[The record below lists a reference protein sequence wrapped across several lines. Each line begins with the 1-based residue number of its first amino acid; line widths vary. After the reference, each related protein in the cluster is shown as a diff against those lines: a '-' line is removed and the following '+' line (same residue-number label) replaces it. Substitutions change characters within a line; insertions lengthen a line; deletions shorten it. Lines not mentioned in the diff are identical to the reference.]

1 LENSLGLKN
10 LNNFSYFS
18 LEDIL
23 SVEEINNLPYTIRIL
38 LENMARVNDFNLG
51 TENDI
56 NNVASWNPGS
66 ISKKEIPF
74 LPSRVVLQD
83 FTGVPAVVD
92 LATMRDAAKNLGFD
106 PQKVNPLVRS
116 DLVIDHSV
124 QVDFYKS
131 SEALQKNTELEFK
144 RNLERYKFLK
154 WGQQAFDNFR
164 IIPPGVGIVHQV
176 NLEYLAPGILD
187 IKKNNS
193 NILYPD
199 TCIGTDSHTTMINGL
214 GVLGWGVGGIEAEA
228 VMLGQPYY
236 MKLPEVIGVKLSGKL
251 NEGTTATDLVLSITQ
266 VLGEFGVVEKFV
278 EFFGKGLTE
287 MSLQDRATI
296 ANMAPEYGAT
306 CGFFPVDD
314 ETFRYL
320 INSGR
325 KQETVKIAK
334 EYSVRQHLFHDENIE
349 PNYNHVIEFDLGT
362 VKSSLSGPK
371 RPQDKIYL
379 NNVKDVF
386 NKEFKDLNN
395 NPENLSDGSVV
406 VAAITSC
413 TNTSNPS
420 VMMGAGLLAKR
431 LHEKGLLPKDW
442 VKTSM
447 APGSRVVTSY
457 LKKSGLDKYLD
468 ILGFNTVGFGCT
480 TCIGN
485 SGPLD
490 QDISEEIEHSNLVVA
505 SVLSGNRNFE
515 GRIHPLVKANF
526 LASPLLVIAYSVTG
540 TVDIDLTKEALGKD
554 NLGNDVFLSDVWPS
568 SKEIEEEISNSI
580 NSEMYNKQYSDAI
593 SGNIEWNNLSSDKGE
608 NYNWDNEST
617 YIQKAPFFDNFS
629 KEIDPPEPVKNAR
642 ILCLLG
648 DSVTTDHISPAGSI
662 PELAPSGQFLIS
674 KDVPRSQFNSYG
686 SRRGNHNIMARGT
699 FGNIRLRNKLVPDS
713 EGDWTLYLPENK
725 KMRIF
730 EASEKYKNSDIPLI
744 VIAGKEYGTGSSRD
758 WAAKGPNLLGVKA
771 VIAQSYERIHRSN
784 LIGMGVMP
792 TEFINDESFDSLGLD
807 GSEYFSFD
815 EVNDSTTPLSLLNV
829 NAQRDDGFEIN
840 FKVKLRI
847 DTEVEKKYLLNGGVL
862 QFVLRN
868 MMDKN

>member
-1 LENSLGLKN
+1 MSLKTFKN
-10 LNNFSYFS
+10 YSYY
-18 LEDIL
+18 DINEIL
-23 SVEEINNLPYTIRIL
+23 TSSEINSLPYTIRIL
-38 LENMARVNDFNLG
+38 LENMLRVKDFGLG
-51 TENDI
+51 TQSDVD
-56 NNVASWNPGS
+56 NVSKWSPKS

-92 LATMRDAAKNLGFD
+92 LATMRDAAKELGFD
-106 PQKVNPLVRS
+106 PKKVNPLVRS

-131 SEALQKNTELEFK
+131 EEALQKNTELEFK
-144 RNLERYKFLK
+144 RNIERYKFLK

-176 NLEYLAPGILD
+176 NLEYLAPGILEL
-187 IKKNNS
+187 KNEEK

-236 MKLPEVIGVKLSGKL
+236 MKLPEVIGVKLFGDLK
-251 NEGTTATDLVLSITQ
+251 EGTTATDLVLSITQ
-266 VLGEFGVVEKFV
+266 VLREFGVVEKFV
-278 EFFGKGLTE
+278 EFFGSGLTN

-314 ETFRYL
+314 ETFSYL
-320 INSGR
+320 TNSGR
-325 KQETVKIAK
+325 EKSKVKLAK
-334 EYSVRQHLFHDENIE
+334 EYSIRQNIFHNEDIE
-349 PNYNHVIEFDLGT
+349 PNYNHVIEFDLGS

-371 RPQDKIYL
+371 RPQDKMFL
-379 NNVKDVF
+379 NDVKDVF
-386 NKEFKDLNN
+386 NKEFESLDN
-395 NPENLSDGSVV
+395 NPERLSDGSVV

-420 VMMGAGLLAKR
+420 VMIGAGLLAEK
-431 LHEKGLLPKDW
+431 LNEKGLNPKSW

-457 LKKSGLDKYLD
+457 LEKSGLDKHLNN
-468 ILGFNTVGFGCT
+468 LGFNTVGFGCT

-526 LASPLLVIAYSVTG
+526 LASPLLVIAYSIAG
-540 TVDIDLTKEALGKD
+540 TVNIDLTCDPLGKD
-554 NLGNDVFLSDVWPS
+554 KNGKEVFLSEVWPS
-568 SKEIEEEISNSI
+568 SKEIQDKIDNSI
-580 NSEMYNKQYSDAI
+580 NSEMYNEQYSKAI
-593 SGNIEWNNLSSDKGE
+593 AGNLEWNKLSSDKGE
-608 NYNWDNEST
+608 NYNWDKEST

-629 KEIDPPEPVKNAR
+629 KDVDSPEPIKNAR
-642 ILCLLG
+642 LLCLLG

-674 KDVPRSQFNSYG
+674 NDVPRSQFNSYG

-699 FGNIRLRNKLVPDS
+699 FGNIRLRNNLVPES
-713 EGDWTLYLPENK
+713 EGDWTIYHPENK

-730 EASEKYKNSDIPLI
+730 EASEKYKSDNTPLI

-758 WAAKGPNLLGVKA
+758 WAAKGPNLLGVKL
-771 VIAQSYERIHRSN
+771 VIAHSYERIHRSN

-792 TEFINDESFDSLGLD
+792 TEFMDDDSFESLGLN
-807 GSEYFSFD
+807 GSEYFSFE
-815 EVNDSTTPLSLLNV
+815 EVNDSTKPMAILKV
-829 NAQRDDGFEIN
+829 NARRDDNFEIN
-840 FKVKLRI
+840 FNVKLRI

-868 MMDKN
+868 MFQNS

>member
-1 LENSLGLKN
+1 MSLKTFKN
-10 LNNFSYFS
+10 YSYY
-18 LEDIL
+18 DINEIL
-23 SVEEINNLPYTIRIL
+23 TSSEINSLPYTIRIL
-38 LENMARVNDFNLG
+38 LENMLRVTDFGLG
-51 TENDI
+51 TQTDVD
-56 NNVASWNPGS
+56 NVSKWSPKS

-92 LATMRDAAKNLGFD
+92 LATMRDAAKELGFD
-106 PQKVNPLVRS
+106 PKKVNPLVRS

-131 SEALQKNTELEFK
+131 EEALQKNTELEFK
-144 RNLERYKFLK
+144 RNIERYKFLK

-176 NLEYLAPGILD
+176 NLEYLAPGILEL
-187 IKKNNS
+187 KNEEK

-236 MKLPEVIGVKLSGKL
+236 MKLPEVIGVKLFGDLK
-251 NEGTTATDLVLSITQ
+251 EGTTATDLVLSITQ
-266 VLGEFGVVEKFV
+266 VLREFGVVEKFV
-278 EFFGKGLTE
+278 EFFGSGLTN

-314 ETFRYL
+314 ETFSYL
-320 INSGR
+320 TNSGR
-325 KQETVKIAK
+325 EKSKVKLAK
-334 EYSVRQHLFHDENIE
+334 EYSIKQNIYHNEDIE
-349 PNYNHVIEFDLGT
+349 PNYNHVIEFDLGS

-371 RPQDKIYL
+371 RPQDKMFL
-379 NNVKDVF
+379 NDVKDVF
-386 NKEFKDLNN
+386 NKEFESLNN
-395 NPENLSDGSVV
+395 NPESLSDGSVV

-420 VMMGAGLLAKR
+420 VMIGAGLLAEK
-431 LHEKGLLPKDW
+431 LNEKGLSPKSW

-457 LKKSGLDKYLD
+457 LEKSGLDKHLNN
-468 ILGFNTVGFGCT
+468 LGFNTVGFGCT

-526 LASPLLVIAYSVTG
+526 LASPLLVIAYSIAG
-540 TVDIDLTKEALGKD
+540 TVDIDLTCDPLGKD
-554 NLGNDVFLSDVWPS
+554 KNGKEVFLSEVWPS
-568 SKEIEEEISNSI
+568 SKEIQDKIENSI
-580 NSEMYNKQYSDAI
+580 NSEMYNEQYSKAI
-593 SGNIEWNNLSSDKGE
+593 AGNFEWNKLSSDKGE
-608 NYNWDNEST
+608 NYNWDTEST

-629 KEIDPPEPVKNAR
+629 KDVDSPEPIKNAR
-642 ILCLLG
+642 LLCLLG

-674 KDVPRSQFNSYG
+674 NDVPRSQFNSYG

-699 FGNIRLRNKLVPDS
+699 FGNIRLRNNLVPES
-713 EGDWTLYLPENK
+713 EGDWTIYHPENK

-730 EASEKYKNSDIPLI
+730 EASEKYKSDNTPLI

-758 WAAKGPNLLGVKA
+758 WAAKGPNLLGVKL
-771 VIAQSYERIHRSN
+771 VIAHSYERIHRSN

-792 TEFINDESFDSLGLD
+792 TEFMDDDSFESLGLN
-807 GSEYFSFD
+807 GSEYFSFE
-815 EVNDSTTPLSLLNV
+815 EVNDSTKPMAKLKV
-829 NAQRDDGFEIN
+829 NARRDDNFEIN
-840 FKVKLRI
+840 FNVKLRI

-868 MMDKN
+868 MFQNS

>member
-1 LENSLGLKN
+1 MSLKTFKN
-10 LNNFSYFS
+10 YSYY
-18 LEDIL
+18 DINEIL
-23 SVEEINNLPYTIRIL
+23 TSSEINKLPYTIRIL
-38 LENMARVNDFNLG
+38 LENMARVKDFGLG
-51 TENDI
+51 TQADI
-56 NNVASWNPGS
+56 DNVSKWSPKL

-92 LATMRDAAKNLGFD
+92 LATMRDAAKELGFD
-106 PQKVNPLVRS
+106 PKKVNPLVRS

-131 SEALQKNTELEFK
+131 EEALKKNTELEFK
-144 RNLERYKFLK
+144 RNIERYKFLK

-176 NLEYLAPGILD
+176 NLEYLAPGILEL
-187 IKKNNS
+187 KNDEK

-236 MKLPEVIGVKLSGKL
+236 MKLPEVVGVKLFGDLK
-251 NEGTTATDLVLSITQ
+251 EGTTATDLVLSITQ
-266 VLGEFGVVEKFV
+266 VLREFGVVEKFV
-278 EFFGKGLTE
+278 EFYGSGLTN

-314 ETFRYL
+314 ETFSYL
-320 INSGR
+320 TNSGR
-325 KQETVKIAK
+325 EKNKVKLAR
-334 EYSVRQHLFHDENIE
+334 EYSIKQNIFHNEDIE
-349 PNYNHVIEFDLGT
+349 PNYNHIIEFDLGS
-362 VKSSLSGPK
+362 VRSSLSGPK
-371 RPQDKIYL
+371 RPQDKMFL
-379 NNVKDVF
+379 NDVKNVF
-386 NKEFKDLNN
+386 NKEFESSDN
-395 NPENLSDGSVV
+395 NPDCLSDGSVV

-420 VMMGAGLLAKR
+420 VMIGAGLLAEK
-431 LHEKGLLPKDW
+431 LNEKGLSPKSW

-457 LKKSGLDKYLD
+457 LEKSGLDKHLNN
-468 ILGFNTVGFGCT
+468 LGFNTVGFGCT

-526 LASPLLVIAYSVTG
+526 LASPLLVIAYSITG
-540 TVDIDLTKEALGKD
+540 TVDIDLTSDPLGKD
-554 NLGNDVFLSDVWPS
+554 KNGKEVFLSEVWPS
-568 SKEIEEEISNSI
+568 SKEIQDKIENSI
-580 NSEMYNKQYSDAI
+580 NSEMYNEQYSKAI
-593 SGNIEWNNLSSDKGE
+593 AGNLEWNKLSSDKGE
-608 NYNWDNEST
+608 NYNWDTEST

-629 KEIDPPEPVKNAR
+629 KDVDSPEPIKNAR
-642 ILCLLG
+642 LLCLLG

-674 KDVPRSQFNSYG
+674 NDVPRSQFNSYG

-699 FGNIRLRNKLVPDS
+699 FGNIRLRNNLIPGS
-713 EGDWTLYLPENK
+713 EGDWTIYHPENK

-730 EASEKYKNSDIPLI
+730 EASEKYKSDNTPLI

-771 VIAQSYERIHRSN
+771 VIAHSYERIHRSN

-792 TEFINDESFDSLGLD
+792 TEFMDNDSFESLGLN
-807 GSEYFSFD
+807 GSEYFSFE
-815 EVNDSTTPLSLLNV
+815 EVNGSTKPMSILKV
-829 NAQRDDGFEIN
+829 NARRDDNFEIN
-840 FKVKLRI
+840 FNVKLRI

-868 MMDKN
+868 MVQNN

>member
-1 LENSLGLKN
+1 MSLKTFKN
-10 LNNFSYFS
+10 YSYY
-18 LEDIL
+18 DINEIL
-23 SVEEINNLPYTIRIL
+23 TSSEINKLPYTIRIL
-38 LENMARVNDFNLG
+38 LENMARVKDFGLG
-51 TENDI
+51 TQADI
-56 NNVASWNPGS
+56 DNVSKWSPKL

-92 LATMRDAAKNLGFD
+92 LATMRDAAKELGFD
-106 PQKVNPLVRS
+106 PKKVNPLVRS

-131 SEALQKNTELEFK
+131 EEALKKNTELEFK
-144 RNLERYKFLK
+144 RNIERYKFLK

-176 NLEYLAPGILD
+176 NLEYLAPGILEL
-187 IKKNNS
+187 KNDEK

-236 MKLPEVIGVKLSGKL
+236 MKLPEVVGVKLFGDLK
-251 NEGTTATDLVLSITQ
+251 EGTTATDLVLSITQ
-266 VLGEFGVVEKFV
+266 VLREFGVVEKFV
-278 EFFGKGLTE
+278 EFYGSGLTN

-314 ETFRYL
+314 ETFSYL
-320 INSGR
+320 TNSGR
-325 KQETVKIAK
+325 EKNKVKLAR
-334 EYSVRQHLFHDENIE
+334 EYSIKQNIFHNEDIE
-349 PNYNHVIEFDLGT
+349 PNYNHIIEFDLGS
-362 VKSSLSGPK
+362 VRSSLSGPK
-371 RPQDKIYL
+371 RPQDKMFL
-379 NNVKDVF
+379 NDVKNVF
-386 NKEFKDLNN
+386 NKEFESSDN
-395 NPENLSDGSVV
+395 NPDCLSDGSVV

-420 VMMGAGLLAKR
+420 VMIGAGLLAEK
-431 LHEKGLLPKDW
+431 LNEKGLSPKSW

-457 LKKSGLDKYLD
+457 LEKSGLDKHLNN
-468 ILGFNTVGFGCT
+468 LGFNTVGFGCT

-526 LASPLLVIAYSVTG
+526 LASPLLVIAYSITG
-540 TVDIDLTKEALGKD
+540 TVDIDLTSDPLGKD
-554 NLGNDVFLSDVWPS
+554 KNGKEVFLSEVWPS
-568 SKEIEEEISNSI
+568 SKEIQDKIENSI
-580 NSEMYNKQYSDAI
+580 NSEMYNEQYSKAI
-593 SGNIEWNNLSSDKGE
+593 AGNLEWNKLSSDKGE
-608 NYNWDNEST
+608 NYNWDTEST

-629 KEIDPPEPVKNAR
+629 KDADSPEPIKNAR
-642 ILCLLG
+642 LLCLLG

-674 KDVPRSQFNSYG
+674 NDVPRSQFNSYG

-699 FGNIRLRNKLVPDS
+699 FGNIRLRNNLIPGS
-713 EGDWTLYLPENK
+713 EGDWTIYHPENK

-730 EASEKYKNSDIPLI
+730 EASEKYKSDNTPLI

-771 VIAQSYERIHRSN
+771 VIAHSYERIHRSN

-792 TEFINDESFDSLGLD
+792 TEFMDNDSFESLGLN
-807 GSEYFSFD
+807 GSEYFSFE
-815 EVNDSTTPLSLLNV
+815 EVNGSTKPMSILKV
-829 NAQRDDGFEIN
+829 NARRDDNFEIN
-840 FKVKLRI
+840 FNVKLRI

-868 MMDKN
+868 MVQNN

>member
-1 LENSLGLKN
+1 MGLKT
-10 LNNFSYFS
+10 LNDYSYFS
-18 LEDIL
+18 IEDIL
-23 SVEEINNLPYTIRIL
+23 SASEIIKLPYSVRIL
-38 LENMARVNDFNLG
+38 LENMIRVHNFNLG
-51 TENDI
+51 TQDDI
-56 NNVASWNPGS
+56 KNVASWTPGL
-66 ISKKEIPF
+66 ISQKEIPF

-92 LATMRDAAKNLGFD
+92 LATMRDAAKNLGFS

-116 DLVIDHSV
+116 DLVIDHSI
-124 QVDFYKS
+124 QVDFYKT
-131 SEALQKNTELEFK
+131 SEALQKNTEIEFR
-144 RNLERYKFLK
+144 RNIERYKFLK
-154 WGQQAFDNFR
+154 WGQQAFDNLR

-187 IKKNNS
+187 IEKDNKK
-193 NILYPD
+193 ILYPD

-251 NEGTTATDLVLSITQ
+251 NEGTTATDLVLSLTQ
-266 VLGEFGVVEKFV
+266 VLREFGVVEKFV

-314 ETFRYL
+314 ETFKYL
-320 INSGR
+320 YSSGR
-325 KQETVKIAK
+325 DQKRVNLAK
-334 EYSVRQHLFHDENIE
+334 EYSIKQHLFHNEDSE
-349 PNYNHVIEFDLGT
+349 PSYNHIIEFDLGT

-371 RPQDKIYL
+371 RPQDKIFL

-386 NKEFKDLNN
+386 SKEFQNLNN
-395 NPENLSDGSVV
+395 DPENLSDGSVV

-420 VMMGAGLLAKR
+420 VMMGAALLAKKIYY
-431 LHEKGLLPKDW
+431 KGLSPKPW

-457 LKKSGLDKYLD
+457 LEKSGLDKYLD
-468 ILGFNTVGFGCT
+468 LLGFNTVGFGCT

-490 QDISEEIEHSNLVVA
+490 QNISEEIEHSNLTVA

-526 LASPLLVIAYSVTG
+526 LASPLLVIAYSIAG
-540 TVDIDLTKEALGKD
+540 TVDIDLTNSPLGKD
-554 NLGNDVFLSDVWPS
+554 ESGKEVFLSDVWPS
-568 SKEIEEEISNSI
+568 SKEIHDEISKSI
-580 NSEMYNKQYSDAI
+580 NSNMYNEQYSKAI
-593 SGNIEWNNLSSDKGE
+593 KGNVEWNNLSSDIGE

-617 YIQKAPFFDNFS
+617 YIQRAPFFDNFS
-629 KEIDPPEPVKNAR
+629 KEVKPPKPVKNAR
-642 ILCLLG
+642 VLCLLG

-674 KDVPRSQFNSYG
+674 NDVPRSQFNSYG

-713 EGDWTLYLPENK
+713 EGDWTIYFPENK
-725 KMRIF
+725 KMRIY
-730 EASEKYKNSDIPLI
+730 EASENYKSNNTPLI

-792 TEFINDESFDSLGLD
+792 TEFLEGDTFESLGLD
-807 GSEYFSFD
+807 GTEYFSFD
-815 EVNDSTTPLSLLNV
+815 EVNNSTQPLSILNV
-829 NAQRDDGFEIN
+829 NAVKDNGNEIN

-847 DTEVEKKYLLNGGVL
+847 DTEVERKYLINGGVL

-868 MMDKN
+868 MIDNS

>member
-1 LENSLGLKN
+1 MILKTFKN
-10 LNNFSYFS
+10 YSYY
-18 LEDIL
+18 DINEIL
-23 SVEEINNLPYTIRIL
+23 TSSEINKLPYTIRIL
-38 LENMARVNDFNLG
+38 LENMARVKDFGLG
-51 TENDI
+51 TQTDI
-56 NNVASWNPGS
+56 DNVSKWSPKL

-92 LATMRDAAKNLGFD
+92 LATMRDAAKELGFD
-106 PQKVNPLVRS
+106 PKKVNPLVRS

-131 SEALQKNTELEFK
+131 EEALKKNTELEFK
-144 RNLERYKFLK
+144 RNIERYKFLK

-176 NLEYLAPGILD
+176 NLEYLAPGILEL
-187 IKKNNS
+187 KNDGKS
-193 NILYPD
+193 ILYPD

-236 MKLPEVIGVKLSGKL
+236 MKLPEVVGVKLFGDLK
-251 NEGTTATDLVLSITQ
+251 EGTTATDLVLSITQ
-266 VLGEFGVVEKFV
+266 VLREFGVVEKFV
-278 EFFGKGLTE
+278 EFFGSGLTN

-314 ETFRYL
+314 ETFSYL
-320 INSGR
+320 TNSGR
-325 KQETVKIAK
+325 EKNKVKLAR
-334 EYSVRQHLFHDENIE
+334 EYSIKQNIFHNEGIE
-349 PNYNHVIEFDLGT
+349 PNYNHIIEFDLGS
-362 VKSSLSGPK
+362 VRSSLSGPK
-371 RPQDKIYL
+371 RPQDKMFL
-379 NNVKDVF
+379 NDVKNVF
-386 NKEFKDLNN
+386 NKEFESSDN
-395 NPENLSDGSVV
+395 NPERLSDGSVV

-420 VMMGAGLLAKR
+420 VMIGAGLLAEK
-431 LHEKGLLPKDW
+431 LNEKGLSPKSW

-457 LKKSGLDKYLD
+457 LEKSGLDKHLNN
-468 ILGFNTVGFGCT
+468 LGFNTVGFGCT

-526 LASPLLVIAYSVTG
+526 LASPLLVIAYSITG
-540 TVDIDLTKEALGKD
+540 TVDIDLTSDPLGKD
-554 NLGNDVFLSDVWPS
+554 KNGKEVFLSEVWPS
-568 SKEIEEEISNSI
+568 SKEIQDKIENSI
-580 NSEMYNKQYSDAI
+580 NSKMYNEQYSKAI
-593 SGNIEWNNLSSDKGE
+593 AGNLEWNKLSSDKGE
-608 NYNWDNEST
+608 NYNWDTEST

-629 KEIDPPEPVKNAR
+629 KDVDSPEPIKNAR
-642 ILCLLG
+642 LLCLLG

-674 KDVPRSQFNSYG
+674 NDVPRSQFNSYG

-699 FGNIRLRNKLVPDS
+699 FGNIRLRNNLVPES
-713 EGDWTLYLPENK
+713 EGDWTIYHPENK

-730 EASEKYKNSDIPLI
+730 EASEKYKSDNTPLI

-771 VIAQSYERIHRSN
+771 VIAHSYERIHRSN

-792 TEFINDESFDSLGLD
+792 TEFMDNDSFESLGLN
-807 GSEYFSFD
+807 GSEYFSFE
-815 EVNDSTTPLSLLNV
+815 EVNGSTKPMSILKV
-829 NAQRDDGFEIN
+829 NARRDDNFEIN
-840 FKVKLRI
+840 FNVKLRI

-868 MMDKN
+868 MVQNN

>member
-1 LENSLGLKN
+1 MGLKT
-10 LNNFSYFS
+10 LNEYSYFS
-18 LEDIL
+18 IEDVL
-23 SVEEINNLPYTIRIL
+23 SASEIIKLPYSVRIL
-38 LENMARVNDFNLG
+38 LENMIRVHNFNLG
-51 TENDI
+51 TQDDI
-56 NNVASWNPGS
+56 KNVSSWAPGS
-66 ISKKEIPF
+66 ISQKEIPF

-92 LATMRDAAKNLGFD
+92 LATMRDAAKNLGFS

-116 DLVIDHSV
+116 DLVIDHSI
-124 QVDFYKS
+124 QVDFYKT
-131 SEALQKNTELEFK
+131 SEALQKNTEIEFR
-144 RNLERYKFLK
+144 RNIERYKFLK
-154 WGQQAFDNFR
+154 WGQQAFDNLR

-176 NLEYLAPGILD
+176 NLEYLAPGILE
-187 IKKNNS
+187 IKKDNKK
-193 NILYPD
+193 ILYPD

-251 NEGTTATDLVLSITQ
+251 NEGTTATDLVLSLTQ
-266 VLGEFGVVEKFV
+266 VLREFGVVEKFV

-320 INSGR
+320 HSSGR
-325 KQETVKIAK
+325 DQKRVNLAK
-334 EYSVRQHLFHDENIE
+334 EYSIKQHLFHKEDVE
-349 PNYNHVIEFDLGT
+349 PSYNHIIEFDLGT
-362 VKSSLSGPK
+362 VRSSLSGPK
-371 RPQDKIYL
+371 RPQDKIFL

-386 NKEFKDLNN
+386 SKEFQNLNN
-395 NPENLSDGSVV
+395 DPENLSDGSVV

-420 VMMGAGLLAKR
+420 VMMGAALLAKKIYQ
-431 LHEKGLLPKDW
+431 KGLSPKPW

-468 ILGFNTVGFGCT
+468 LLGFNTVGFGCT

-490 QDISEEIEHSNLVVA
+490 QNISEEIEHSNLTVA

-526 LASPLLVIAYSVTG
+526 LASPLLVIAYSIAG
-540 TVDIDLTKEALGKD
+540 TVDIDLTNSSLGKD
-554 NLGNDVFLSDVWPS
+554 ESGKEVFLSDVWPS
-568 SKEIEEEISNSI
+568 SKEINYEISKSI
-580 NSEMYNKQYSDAI
+580 NSNMYNEQYSNAI
-593 SGNIEWNNLSSDKGE
+593 KDNIEWNNLSSDTGE

-617 YIQKAPFFDNFS
+617 YIQRAPFFDNFS
-629 KEIDPPEPVKNAR
+629 KEVKSPKPIKNAR
-642 ILCLLG
+642 VLCLLG

-674 KDVPRSQFNSYG
+674 NDVPRSQFNSYG

-713 EGDWTLYLPENK
+713 EGDWTIYFPENK

-730 EASEKYKNSDIPLI
+730 EASENYKSDNTPLI

-792 TEFINDESFDSLGLD
+792 TEFLEDDTFESLGLD
-807 GSEYFSFD
+807 GTEYFSFD
-815 EVNDSTTPLSLLNV
+815 EVNNSTKPLSNLNV
-829 NAQRDDGFEIN
+829 NAVKDNGDLIN

-847 DTEVEKKYLLNGGVL
+847 DTEVERKYLINGGVL

-868 MMDKN
+868 MMDNS

>member
-1 LENSLGLKN
+1 MGLKN

-187 IKKNNS
+187 IEKNNS

-266 VLGEFGVVEKFV
+266 VLREFGVVEKFV

-568 SKEIEEEISNSI
+568 SKEIEEEINNSI

-593 SGNIEWNNLSSDKGE
+593 SGNIEWNNLSSDIGE

-629 KEIDPPEPVKNAR
+629 KEIDPPKPVKNAR

-713 EGDWTLYLPENK
+713 EGDWTLYFPENK

-730 EASEKYKNSDIPLI
+730 EASEKYKTNNVPLI

-815 EVNDSTTPLSLLNV
+815 EVNDSTTPLSILNV
-829 NAQRDDGFEIN
+829 NAQRDDGFDIN
-840 FKVKLRI
+840 FNVKLRI

-868 MMDKN
+868 MMENTN

>member
-1 LENSLGLKN
+1 MGLKT
-10 LNNFSYFS
+10 LNDYSYFS
-18 LEDIL
+18 IEDIL
-23 SVEEINNLPYTIRIL
+23 SASEIIKLPYSVRIL
-38 LENMARVNDFNLG
+38 LENMIRVHNFNLG
-51 TENDI
+51 TQDDI
-56 NNVASWNPGS
+56 KNVASWTPNS
-66 ISKKEIPF
+66 ISQKEIPF

-92 LATMRDAAKNLGFD
+92 LATMRDAAKNLGFS

-116 DLVIDHSV
+116 DLVIDHSI
-124 QVDFYKS
+124 QVDFYKT
-131 SEALQKNTELEFK
+131 SEALQKNTEIEFR
-144 RNLERYKFLK
+144 RNIERYKFLK
-154 WGQQAFDNFR
+154 WGQQAFDNLR

-187 IKKNNS
+187 IEKDNKK
-193 NILYPD
+193 ILYPD

-251 NEGTTATDLVLSITQ
+251 NEGTTATDLVLSLTQ
-266 VLGEFGVVEKFV
+266 VLREFGVVEKFV

-314 ETFRYL
+314 ETFKYL
-320 INSGR
+320 YSSGR
-325 KQETVKIAK
+325 DQKRVSLAK
-334 EYSVRQHLFHDENIE
+334 EYSIKQHLFHKEDIE
-349 PNYNHVIEFDLGT
+349 PSYNHVIEFDLGT

-371 RPQDKIYL
+371 RPQDKIFL

-386 NKEFKDLNN
+386 SKEFQNLNN
-395 NPENLSDGSVV
+395 DPENLSDGSVV

-420 VMMGAGLLAKR
+420 VMMGAALLAKKIY
-431 LHEKGLLPKDW
+431 HKGLSPKPW

-457 LKKSGLDKYLD
+457 LEKSGLDKYLD
-468 ILGFNTVGFGCT
+468 LLGFNTVGFGCT

-490 QDISEEIEHSNLVVA
+490 QNISEEIEHSNLTVA

-526 LASPLLVIAYSVTG
+526 LASPLLVIAYSIAG
-540 TVDIDLTKEALGKD
+540 TVDTDLTISPLGKD
-554 NLGNDVFLSDVWPS
+554 ESGKEVFLSDVWPS
-568 SKEIEEEISNSI
+568 SKEIHDEISKSI
-580 NSEMYNKQYSDAI
+580 NSNMYNEQYSKAI
-593 SGNIEWNNLSSDKGE
+593 KGNVEWNNLSSDKGE

-617 YIQKAPFFDNFS
+617 YIQRAPFFDNFS
-629 KEIDPPEPVKNAR
+629 KEVKSPEPVKNAR
-642 ILCLLG
+642 VLCLLG

-674 KDVPRSQFNSYG
+674 NDVPRSQFNSYG

-713 EGDWTLYLPENK
+713 EGDWTIYFPENK
-725 KMRIF
+725 KMRIY
-730 EASEKYKNSDIPLI
+730 EASENYKSNDTPLI

-792 TEFINDESFDSLGLD
+792 TEFLEGDTFESLGLD
-807 GSEYFSFD
+807 GTEYFSFD
-815 EVNDSTTPLSLLNV
+815 EVNNSTKPLSILNV
-829 NAQRDDGFEIN
+829 SAVKDNSDVIN

-847 DTEVEKKYLLNGGVL
+847 DTEVERKYLINGGVL

-868 MMDKN
+868 MIDNS

>member
-1 LENSLGLKN
+1 MSLKTF
-10 LNNFSYFS
+10 NNYSYY
-18 LEDIL
+18 DINEIL
-23 SVEEINNLPYTIRIL
+23 TSREINNLPYTIRIL
-38 LENMARVNDFNLG
+38 LENMARVKDFGLA
-51 TENDI
+51 TESDI
-56 NNVASWNPGS
+56 DNVSKWSPKS

-92 LATMRDAAKNLGFD
+92 LATMRDAAKELGFD
-106 PQKVNPLVRS
+106 PKKVNPLVRS

-124 QVDFYKS
+124 QVDFYKT
-131 SEALQKNTELEFK
+131 EQALQKNTELEFK
-144 RNLERYKFLK
+144 RNIERYKFLK

-176 NLEYLAPGILD
+176 NLEYLAPGILELE
-187 IKKNNS
+187 KNEK

-236 MKLPEVIGVKLSGKL
+236 MKLPEVIGVRLFGKL
-251 NEGTTATDLVLSITQ
+251 KEGTTATDLVLSITQ
-266 VLGEFGVVEKFV
+266 VLREFGVVEKFV
-278 EFFGKGLTE
+278 EFFGNGLTE

-314 ETFRYL
+314 ETFSYL

-325 KQETVKIAK
+325 EKNKVKLAKDYSLKQNI
-334 EYSVRQHLFHDENIE
+334 FHDENIE
-349 PNYNHVIEFDLGT
+349 PNYNHVIEFDLGS

-371 RPQDKIYL
+371 RPQDKIFL
-379 NNVKDVF
+379 NDVKNVF
-386 NKEFKDLNN
+386 NKEFEGLDKD
-395 NPENLSDGSVV
+395 PESLSDGSVV

-420 VMMGAGLLAKR
+420 VMIGAGLLAEK
-431 LHEKGLLPKDW
+431 LNEKGLHPKSW

-457 LKKSGLDKYLD
+457 LEKSGLDKHLNN
-468 ILGFNTVGFGCT
+468 LGFNTVGFGCT

-526 LASPLLVIAYSVTG
+526 LASPLLVIAYSITG
-540 TVDIDLTKEALGKD
+540 TVDVDLTSDPLGKD
-554 NLGNDVFLSDVWPS
+554 KNGRNVFLSDVWPS
-568 SKEIEEEISNSI
+568 SKEIQDKIDNSI
-580 NSEMYNKQYSDAI
+580 NSEMYNEQYSKAI
-593 SGNIEWNNLSSDKGE
+593 AGNLEWNNLSSDEGE
-608 NYNWDNEST
+608 NYNWDKEST

-629 KEIDPPEPVKNAR
+629 REIDPPKPIENAR
-642 ILCLLG
+642 LLCLLG

-674 KDVPRSQFNSYG
+674 NDVPRIQFNSYG

-699 FGNIRLRNKLVPDS
+699 FGNIRLRNMLVPDS
-713 EGDWTLYLPENK
+713 EGDWTIYHPESK

-730 EASEKYKNSDIPLI
+730 EASENYKSNNTPLI

-771 VIAQSYERIHRSN
+771 VIAHSYERIHRSN

-792 TEFINDESFDSLGLD
+792 TEFIGDDSFESLGLN
-807 GSEYFSFD
+807 GSEYFSFE
-815 EVNDSTTPLSLLNV
+815 EVNDSTKPMSTLKV
-829 NAQRDDGFEIN
+829 NARRDDNFEIN
-840 FKVKLRI
+840 FDVKLRI

-868 MMDKN
+868 MFQDN

>member
-1 LENSLGLKN
+1 MSLKTFKN
-10 LNNFSYFS
+10 YFYY
-18 LEDIL
+18 DINEIL
-23 SVEEINNLPYTIRIL
+23 TSREINNLPYTIRIL
-38 LENMARVNDFNLG
+38 LENMARVKDFGLG
-51 TENDI
+51 TQTDI
-56 NNVASWNPGS
+56 DNVSKWSSKS

-92 LATMRDAAKNLGFD
+92 LATMRDAAKELGFD
-106 PQKVNPLVRS
+106 PKKVNPLVRS

-131 SEALQKNTELEFK
+131 EKALQKNTELEFK
-144 RNLERYKFLK
+144 RNIERYKFLK

-176 NLEYLAPGILD
+176 NLEYLAPGILEL
-187 IKKNNS
+187 NNEGK

-236 MKLPEVIGVKLSGKL
+236 MKLPEVIGVKLFGKL

-266 VLGEFGVVEKFV
+266 VLREFGVVEKFV
-278 EFFGKGLTE
+278 EFFGSGLTE

-314 ETFRYL
+314 ETFSYL

-325 KQETVKIAK
+325 EKNKVKLAR
-334 EYSVRQHLFHDENIE
+334 EYSHKQNIFHNEENE
-349 PNYNHVIEFDLGT
+349 PDYNHVIEFDLGS

-371 RPQDKIYL
+371 RPQDKIFL
-379 NNVKDVF
+379 NDVKNVF
-386 NKEFKDLNN
+386 NKEFEDLDN
-395 NPENLSDGSVV
+395 NPESLSDGSVV

-420 VMMGAGLLAKR
+420 VMIGAGLLAEK
-431 LHEKGLLPKDW
+431 LHNKGLYPKSW

-457 LKKSGLDKYLD
+457 LEKSGLDLYLNN
-468 ILGFNTVGFGCT
+468 LGFNTVGFGCT

-490 QDISEEIEHSNLVVA
+490 QDISEEIENSNLVVA

-526 LASPLLVIAYSVTG
+526 LASPLLVIAYSITG
-540 TVDIDLTKEALGKD
+540 TIDIDLTCDPLGKD
-554 NLGNDVFLSDVWPS
+554 KNGKEVFLSDVWPS
-568 SKEIEEEISNSI
+568 SKEIQDKIDNSI
-580 NSEMYNKQYSDAI
+580 NSEMYNEQYSKAI
-593 SGNIEWNNLSSDKGE
+593 VGNIEWNKLSSDKGE
-608 NYNWDNEST
+608 NYNWDSEST
-617 YIQKAPFFDNFS
+617 YIQKAPFFDDFS
-629 KEIDPPEPVKNAR
+629 KEVDSPKPIKNAR
-642 ILCLLG
+642 LLCLLG

-662 PELAPSGQFLIS
+662 PEFAPSGQFLIS
-674 KDVPRSQFNSYG
+674 NDVPRFQFNSYG

-713 EGDWTLYLPENK
+713 EGDWTIYHPENK

-730 EASEKYKNSDIPLI
+730 EASEKYKSDNTPLI

-758 WAAKGPNLLGVKA
+758 WAAKGPNLLGVKV
-771 VIAQSYERIHRSN
+771 VIAHSYERIHRSN

-792 TEFINDESFDSLGLD
+792 TEFMDGDSFESLGLN
-807 GSEYFSFD
+807 GSEKFSFE
-815 EVNDSTTPLSLLNV
+815 EVNDSTRPMAIIKV
-829 NAQRDDGFEIN
+829 NARRDDNFEVN
-840 FKVKLRI
+840 FNVKLRI
-847 DTEVEKKYLLNGGVL
+847 DTEVEKKYHLNGGVL

-868 MMDKN
+868 MFQNS

>member
-1 LENSLGLKN
+1 MGLKT
-10 LNNFSYFS
+10 LNDYSYFS
-18 LEDIL
+18 IEDIL
-23 SVEEINNLPYTIRIL
+23 SSSEIIKLPYSVRIL
-38 LENMARVNDFNLG
+38 LENMIRVHNFNLG
-51 TENDI
+51 TQDDI
-56 NNVASWNPGS
+56 KNVASWTPSS
-66 ISKKEIPF
+66 ISQKEIPF

-92 LATMRDAAKNLGFD
+92 LATMRDAAKNLGFS

-116 DLVIDHSV
+116 DLVIDHSI
-124 QVDFYKS
+124 QVDFYKT
-131 SEALQKNTELEFK
+131 SEALQKNTEIEFR
-144 RNLERYKFLK
+144 RNIERYKFLK
-154 WGQQAFDNFR
+154 WGQQAFDNLR

-187 IKKNNS
+187 IEKDNKK
-193 NILYPD
+193 ILYPD

-251 NEGTTATDLVLSITQ
+251 NEGTTATDLVLSLTQ
-266 VLGEFGVVEKFV
+266 VLREFGVVEKFV

-314 ETFRYL
+314 ETFKYL
-320 INSGR
+320 NSSGR
-325 KQETVKIAK
+325 DQKRVNLAK
-334 EYSVRQHLFHDENIE
+334 EYSIKQHLFHKEDVE
-349 PNYNHVIEFDLGT
+349 PSYNHIIEFDLGT

-371 RPQDKIYL
+371 RPQDKIFL
-379 NNVKDVF
+379 DNVKDVF
-386 NKEFKDLNN
+386 SKEFQNLNN
-395 NPENLSDGSVV
+395 DPENLSDGSVV

-420 VMMGAGLLAKR
+420 VMMGAALLAKKIYQ
-431 LHEKGLLPKDW
+431 KGLSPKPW

-457 LKKSGLDKYLD
+457 LEKSGLDKYLD
-468 ILGFNTVGFGCT
+468 LLGFNTVGFGCT

-490 QDISEEIEHSNLVVA
+490 QNISEEIEHSNLTVA

-526 LASPLLVIAYSVTG
+526 LASPLLVIAYSIAG
-540 TVDIDLTKEALGKD
+540 TIDIDLTNSPLGKD
-554 NLGNDVFLSDVWPS
+554 ESGKEVFLSDVWPS
-568 SKEIEEEISNSI
+568 SKEIHDEISKSI
-580 NSEMYNKQYSDAI
+580 NSNMYNEQYSKAI
-593 SGNIEWNNLSSDKGE
+593 KGNVEWNNLSSDKGE

-617 YIQKAPFFDNFS
+617 YIQRAPFFDNFS
-629 KEIDPPEPVKNAR
+629 KEVKSPEPVKNAR
-642 ILCLLG
+642 VLCLLG

-674 KDVPRSQFNSYG
+674 NDVPRSQFNSYG

-713 EGDWTLYLPENK
+713 EGDWTIYFPENK
-725 KMRIF
+725 KMRIY
-730 EASEKYKNSDIPLI
+730 EASENYKSNNTPLI

-792 TEFINDESFDSLGLD
+792 TEFLEGDTFESLGLD
-807 GSEYFSFD
+807 GTEYFSFD
-815 EVNDSTTPLSLLNV
+815 EVNNSTKPLSILNV
-829 NAQRDDGFEIN
+829 NAVKDNGDVIN

-847 DTEVEKKYLLNGGVL
+847 DTEVERKYLINGGVL

-868 MMDKN
+868 MIDNS